1 MEEKIKLIWDFRGPN
16 CNHTA
21 KHYQTHLSEF
31 ITNCNAVYFEH
42 GSKKINELHHIV
54 YLVVPK
60 NEMKFF
66 RDRLKPNRGELA
78 T

>member
-1 MEEKIKLIWDFRGPN
+1 MKEKIKLIWDFRGPK

-31 ITNCNAVYFEH
+31 ITNCDAVDFKH

-66 RDRLKPNRGELA
+66 RDRLKPNQGELA